1 MWPGWWCPL
10 APVVDAFGHLTVA
23 AIPPGRLA
31 ASCGY
36 PDGMVESPR
45 RRPLAVALVVVLV
58 VGLVILV
65 AASAVGLLLLAASP
79 RASVS
84 STAGR
89 IVVVDANGL
98 IRTMDPLGASERRY
112 ALTGGAAQ
120 FPAWSPDG
128 GRLAVVGEADG
139 ATPGLFVLDDHAS
152 GPSPQTI
159 PRPIYQSGEEPAFY
173 LYWSPQGDQV
183 TFLTSEPD
191 GLALR
196 AAAADGSNAG
206 GIVRRGAPMYWA
218 WTAADRM
225 LVHAG
230 ADGPDAYVGEVD
242 LDGSEARRTAVVPG
256 RFQAPAVSSDGL
268 RRAYVASTDEP
279 EPEIRSA
286 VILVEDGSDG
296 SVRRVAVRGPTA
308 LGWGPGQGS
317 LAFIAPP
324 QSTQLPIGPLDLL
337 DTASTQPRTLLDD
350 DVLAFFWSPDGTAI
364 AALML
369 ASDQPRQVASLRAM
383 PPPPEVPTAADSGV
397 TLRLKVVAADD
408 GSVLIDRPVRL
419 SETFVGQLLPYFD
432 QYALSHRLWSPDS
445 ADLVLPLV
453 GDDGLT
459 HISIVP
465 AAGGEPRVI
474 ADGEIAFWAP

>member
-1 MWPGWWCPL
+1 M
-10 APVVDAFGHLTVA
+10 
-23 AIPPGRLA
+23 PPAGLGGG
-31 ASCGY
+31 CGY

-45 RRPLAVALVVVLV
+45 RRPLAVALIVVLV
-58 VGLVILV
+58 VGLVALV
-65 AASAVGLLLLAASP
+65 AATAVGLLLVAGSH
-79 RASVS
+79 RTSVS

-89 IVVVDANGL
+89 IVVVDADGL
-98 IRTMDPLGASERRY
+98 IRTMDPLGGSERRY
-112 ALTGGAAQ
+112 ALTGRAAQ

-128 GRLAVVGEADG
+128 GRLAVVGG
-139 ATPGLFVLDDHAS
+139 PGLFVLDDNAS
-152 GPSPQTI
+152 GPPPETI
-159 PRPIYQSGEEPAFY
+159 PSPIYQSDEEPPFY

-230 ADGPDAYVGEVD
+230 GDGPNAFVGEVG
-242 LDGSEARRTAVVPG
+242 LDGSEARRAAVVPG
-256 RFQAPAVSSDGL
+256 LFQAPAVSSDGL

-279 EPEIRSA
+279 EPDIRSA
-286 VILVEDGSDG
+286 VILVEDGHDG
-296 SVRRVAVRGPTA
+296 SVRRVAVLGPTA
-308 LGWGPGQGS
+308 LGWGPDQGS
-317 LAFIAPP
+317 LAFIAPRER
-324 QSTQLPIGPLDLL
+324 TRLPIGPLDLL
-337 DTASTQPRTLLDD
+337 DTSSSRPRTLLDGE
-350 DVLAFFWSPDGTAI
+350 VLAFFWSPDGASI

-369 ASDQPRQVASLRAM
+369 ATDQPREVASVRAM
-383 PPPPEVPTAADSGV
+383 PPLPDAPIAADSGV

-408 GSVLIDRPVRL
+408 GSVRIDRPVRL
-419 SETFVGQLLPYFD
+419 SETFVGQLMPYFD

-459 HISIVP
+459 HITIVP
-465 AAGGEPRVI
+465 AAGDEPRVV

>member
-1 MWPGWWCPL
+1 
-10 APVVDAFGHLTVA
+10 
-23 AIPPGRLA
+23 
-31 ASCGY
+31 
-36 PDGMVESPR
+36 
-45 RRPLAVALVVVLV
+45 
-58 VGLVILV
+58 
-65 AASAVGLLLLAASP
+65 LLLLAASP

-89 IVVVDANGL
+89 IVVVAADGL

-128 GRLAVVGEADG
+128 GRLAVVAG
-139 ATPGLFVLDDHAS
+139 PGLFVLDDLPS
-152 GPSPQTI
+152 GPPPETI
-159 PRPIYQSGEEPAFY
+159 PSPIYQSGEEPPFY
-173 LYWSPQGDQV
+173 LYWSPTGDQV

-196 AAAADGSNAG
+196 TAAADGSDAG

-218 WTAADRM
+218 WTGADRM

-230 ADGPDAYVGEVD
+230 GDGPNAYVGEVD
-242 LDGSEARRTAVVPG
+242 LHGEEARRTAVVPG
-256 RFQAPAVSSDGL
+256 LFQAPAVSSDGL
-268 RRAYVASTDEP
+268 RRAYVASTNEP
-279 EPEIRSA
+279 EPDIRSA

-324 QSTQLPIGPLDLL
+324 QRTQLPIGPLDLL
-337 DTASTQPRTLLDD
+337 DRASTSPRTLLDD
-350 DVLAFFWSPDGTAI
+350 DVLAFFWSPDGASI

-369 ASDQPRQVASLRAM
+369 ASDKPRQVASLRAM
-383 PPPPEVPTAADSGV
+383 PPRPGTPTAADSGL
-397 TLRLKVVAADD
+397 TLRLKVVAPDD
-408 GSVLIDRPVRL
+408 GSVLVDRPVRL

-459 HISIVP
+459 HITVLP
-465 AAGGEPRVI
+465 AGGGEPRVI

>member
-1 MWPGWWCPL
+1 
-10 APVVDAFGHLTVA
+10 
-23 AIPPGRLA
+23 
-31 ASCGY
+31 
-36 PDGMVESPR
+36 MVESPR
-45 RRPLAVALVVVLV
+45 RRPLAAALVAVLL
-58 VGLVILV
+58 VGILV
-65 AASAVGLLLLAASP
+65 LIAATAVGLLLLAASP

-98 IRTMDPLGASERRY
+98 IRTMDPLGGSERRY
-112 ALTGGAAQ
+112 ALTGRPAQ

-128 GRLAVVGEADG
+128 GRLAVVAG
-139 ATPGLFVLDDHAS
+139 PGLFVLDDLVS
-152 GPSPQTI
+152 GPSPETI
-159 PRPIYQSGEEPAFY
+159 PSPIYQSGEEPPFY
-173 LYWSPQGDQV
+173 LYWSPRGDQV

-230 ADGPDAYVGEVD
+230 GDGPDAYVGEVD
-242 LDGSEARRTAVVPG
+242 LHGSEARRTAVVPG
-256 RFQAPAVSSDGL
+256 LFQAPAVSSDGL

-286 VILVEDGSDG
+286 VILVEDGQDG
-296 SVRRVAVRGPTA
+296 SVRRVAVLGPTA
-308 LGWGPGQGS
+308 LGWGPDQGS
-317 LAFIAPP
+317 LAFIAPREH
-324 QSTQLPIGPLDLL
+324 TQLPIGPLDLL
-337 DTASTQPRTLLDD
+337 DTSSTRPRTLLDG
-350 DVLAFFWSPDGTAI
+350 DVLAFFWAPDGASI

-369 ASDQPRQVASLRAM
+369 ATDQPREVASVRAA
-383 PPPPEVPTAADSGV
+383 PPRPKVRTLADSGV
-397 TLRLKVVAADD
+397 TLRLKVVAVDD
-408 GSVLIDRPVRL
+408 GSVLVDRPVRL

-453 GDDGLT
+453 GDDGVT
-459 HISIVP
+459 HITVVP
-465 AAGGEPRVI
+465 AAGSEPRVI

>member
-1 MWPGWWCPL
+1 
-10 APVVDAFGHLTVA
+10 
-23 AIPPGRLA
+23 
-31 ASCGY
+31 
-36 PDGMVESPR
+36 MVESPR
-45 RRPLAVALVVVLV
+45 RRPLAVALVVALV
-58 VGLVILV
+58 VGLVVLI
-65 AASAVGLLLLAASP
+65 AATAVGLVLLAASP
-79 RASVS
+79 RASLT

-128 GRLAVVGEADG
+128 GRLAVVGG
-139 ATPGLFVLDDHAS
+139 PGLFVLDDAAS
-152 GPSPQTI
+152 GPSPETI
-159 PRPIYQSGEEPAFY
+159 PSPIYQSGEEPPFY
-173 LYWSPQGDQV
+173 LYWSPRGDRV

-196 AAAADGSNAG
+196 AAAANGSDAG
-206 GIVRRGAPMYWA
+206 TIVRRGAPMYWA

-230 ADGPDAYVGEVD
+230 VGEVD
-242 LDGSEARRTAVVPG
+242 IDGSEARRTAVVPG
-256 RFQAPAVSSDGL
+256 LFQAPAVSSDGL

-279 EPEIRSA
+279 EPDIRSA

-296 SVRRVAVRGPTA
+296 SVRRIAVRGPTA
-308 LGWGPGQGS
+308 LGWGPGQGG

-324 QSTQLPIGPLDLL
+324 QRTQLPIGPLDLL
-337 DTASTQPRTLLDD
+337 DPASTQPRTLLEN
-350 DVLAFFWSPDGTAI
+350 DVLAFFWSPDGASI

-369 ASDQPRQVASLRAM
+369 ATDQPREVASVRAM
-383 PPPPEVPTAADSGV
+383 PPRPKVRTLADSGL

-408 GSVLIDRPVRL
+408 GSVLVDRPVRL

-459 HISIVP
+459 HITVVP

>member
-1 MWPGWWCPL
+1 
-10 APVVDAFGHLTVA
+10 
-23 AIPPGRLA
+23 
-31 ASCGY
+31 
-36 PDGMVESPR
+36 MVQSPR
-45 RRPLAVALVVVLV
+45 RRPLAIALVVALVVGSVMLITATV
-58 VGLVILV
+58 
-65 AASAVGLLLLAASP
+65 VGLLLLAASP
-79 RASVS
+79 RVNVS
-84 STAGR
+84 SIAGR

-98 IRTMDPLGASERRY
+98 IRTMDPIGGTERRY

-128 GRLAVVGEADG
+128 GRLAVAAG
-139 ATPGLFVLDDHAS
+139 PGLFVLDDQAS
-152 GPSPQTI
+152 GAPPETI
-159 PRPIYQSGEEPAFY
+159 PSPIYQSGEEPPFY
-173 LYWSPQGDQV
+173 LYWSPDGDQL

-196 AAAADGSNAG
+196 AAAANGSAG

-218 WTAADRM
+218 WTGADRM
-225 LVHAG
+225 LIHAG
-230 ADGPDAYVGEVD
+230 GDGPNAYVGEVE
-242 LDGSEARRTAVVPG
+242 LDGEEARRSAVVPG
-256 RFQAPAVSSDGL
+256 LFQAPAVSSDGL

-279 EPEIRSA
+279 EPDIRSA

-308 LGWGPGQGS
+308 LGWGPGQAS

-324 QSTQLPIGPLDLL
+324 QRTQLPIGPLDLL
-337 DTASTQPRTLLDD
+337 DRASTRPRTLIDD
-350 DVLAFFWSPDGTAI
+350 DVLAFFWSPDGSSI

-369 ASDQPRQVASLRAM
+369 ASDKPRQVASLRAM
-383 PPPPEVPTAADSGV
+383 PPRPETPTAADSGV
-397 TLRLKVVAADD
+397 TLRLKVVASDD
-408 GSVLIDRPVRL
+408 GSVLVDRPVRL
-419 SETFVGQLLPYFD
+419 SETFAGQLLPYFD

-459 HISIVP
+459 HITVVP